1 MTTVEPIRNIKS
13 LRKLEAYLLKHSA
26 RDLLMFTIGTNC
38 GLRISD
44 IVALNVG
51 DVRNKSH
58 IQIIEKKTGK
68 FKKFPVNTKL
78 KPMFKLNELGASV
91 IAIGRNVERLNITKE
106 LCSNKE
112 NIFLEEKELT
122 EDVESLPLYIK
133 ER

>member
-1 MTTVEPIRNIKS
+1 MKFNKEDYFIVTGAS
-13 LRKLEAYLLKHSA
+13 SG
-26 RDLLMFTIGTNC
+26 IGQ
-38 GLRISD
+38 G
-44 IVALNVG
+44 VAL
-51 DVRNKSH
+51 
-58 IQIIEKKTGK
+58 
-68 FKKFPVNTKL
+68 
-78 KPMFKLNELGASV
+78 KLNELGASV